1 MCEDYRAA
9 ATIDL
14 EHDRADRDAGKRV
27 SVPLRVL
34 WGEHGVIQRCFKPLE
49 LWKAVAD
56 DVSGGTVPCG
66 HYVPEE
72 APEALLKEM
81 RAYFA

>member
-1 MCEDYRAA
+1 M
-9 ATIDL
+9 
-14 EHDRADRDAGKRV
+14 

-34 WGEHGVIQRCFKPLE
+34 WGENGVIQRCFKPLE
-49 LWKAVAD
+49 LWSAVAK

-72 APEALLKEM
+72 APEVLLAEM
-81 RAYFA
+81 RAFFA